1 MHGRGADA
9 GRMGDNR
16 RFQRQP
22 KHMILPEMPPPP
34 DDPHGH
40 RLQAALWIAAG
51 LAILALLYALSPILA
66 PFLLAG
72 ILAYICN
79 PVTDRLTGMGLP
91 RMLAVVLVLLAL
103 VALAAGLILIVL
115 PLIYEEATVLA
126 ARTPEALALANEKL
140 VPWLRQNF
148 GIRLKL
154 DAASLQKLA
163 AGNWD
168 TVQLILERVYSS
180 LKIGGIALVG
190 VMVNLLLAPVV
201 MFYLLLD
208 WHGMLAR
215 FGGIVPRPWHHKLGS
230 VAADIDAVLSQYL
243 RGQILVMAILAA
255 YYCVALWLADIPS
268 AFSIGVTTG
277 LLIFIPYLGYAT
289 GLILALLVAALQFA
303 GWGPIV
309 AVLVVY
315 GIGQILESFVLTPFL
330 VGERIG
336 LHPLAVI
343 FALMAFG
350 QLFGFVG
357 VLAALPASAA
367 LLVGLRQ
374 VRGLYLASR
383 FYRGA

>member
-1 MHGRGADA
+1 
-9 GRMGDNR
+9 MGDNR

-208 WHGMLAR
+208 WHGMMERLS
-215 FGGIVPRPWHHKLGS
+215 GIVPRPWHDNIDRIAS
-230 VAADIDAVLSQYL
+230 EIDAVLSQYL

-255 YYCVALWLADIPS
+255 YYTVGLWIADIPS
-268 AFSIGVTTG
+268 ALSIGVTTG

-315 GIGQILESFVLTPFL
+315 GIGQVLESFVLTPFL

>member
-1 MHGRGADA
+1 
-9 GRMGDNR
+9 
-16 RFQRQP
+16 
-22 KHMILPEMPPPP
+22 MILSP
-34 DDPHGH
+34 DASSSD

-51 LAILALLYALSPILA
+51 LAILGLLYALSPILT

-79 PVTDRLTGMGLP
+79 PVTDRLTGWGLP
-91 RMLAVVLVLLAL
+91 RLLAVVLVLLG
-103 VALAAGLILIVL
+103 LAAITAGLVLIIL
-115 PLIYEEATVLA
+115 PLLYEEATLLA
-126 ARTPEALALANEKL
+126 ARMPEAMALANEKL
-140 VPWLRQNF
+140 APWLRQNF

-168 TVQLILERVYSS
+168 TVQIILERIYSS
-180 LKIGGIALVG
+180 LKIGGVALVG
-190 VMVNLLLAPVV
+190 LMVNLLLAPVV
-201 MFYLLLD
+201 LFYLLAD
-208 WHGMLAR
+208 WQGMRAR
-215 FGGIVPRPWHHKLGS
+215 LSGIVPRPWHARLRRIAG
-230 VAADIDAVLSQYL
+230 DIDEVLSQYL

-255 YYCVALWLADIPS
+255 YYTVALWLADIPS
-268 AFSIGVTTG
+268 ALSIGVVTG

-315 GIGQILESFVLTPFL
+315 GIGQLLESFVLTPFL

-350 QLFGFVG
+350 QLFGFFG
-357 VLAALPASAA
+357 ILAALPASAA
-367 LLVGLRQ
+367 LLVGLRE

-383 FYRGA
+383 FYQG

>member
-1 MHGRGADA
+1 
-9 GRMGDNR
+9 MGDNR

-315 GIGQILESFVLTPFL
+315 GIGQVLESFVLTPFL

>member
-1 MHGRGADA
+1 
-9 GRMGDNR
+9 
-16 RFQRQP
+16 
-22 KHMILPEMPPPP
+22 MILSP
-34 DDPHGH
+34 DASSSD

-51 LAILALLYALSPILA
+51 LAILGLLYALSPILT

-79 PVTDRLTGMGLP
+79 PVTDRLTGWGLP
-91 RMLAVVLVLLAL
+91 RLLAVVLVLLG
-103 VALAAGLILIVL
+103 LAAITAGLVLIIL
-115 PLIYEEATVLA
+115 PLLYEEATLLA
-126 ARTPEALALANEKL
+126 ARMPEAMALANEKL
-140 VPWLRQNF
+140 APWLRQNF

-168 TVQLILERVYSS
+168 TVQIILERIYSS
-180 LKIGGIALVG
+180 LKIGGVALVG
-190 VMVNLLLAPVV
+190 LLVNLLLAPVV
-201 MFYLLLD
+201 LFYLLAD
-208 WHGMLAR
+208 WQGMRAR
-215 FGGIVPRPWHHKLGS
+215 LSGIVPRPWHARLRRIAG
-230 VAADIDAVLSQYL
+230 DIDEVLSQYL

-255 YYCVALWLADIPS
+255 YYTVALWLADIPS
-268 AFSIGVTTG
+268 ALSIGVVTG

-315 GIGQILESFVLTPFL
+315 GIGQLLESFVLTPFL

-350 QLFGFVG
+350 QLFGFFG
-357 VLAALPASAA
+357 ILAALPASAA
-367 LLVGLRQ
+367 LLVGLRE

-383 FYRGA
+383 FYQG